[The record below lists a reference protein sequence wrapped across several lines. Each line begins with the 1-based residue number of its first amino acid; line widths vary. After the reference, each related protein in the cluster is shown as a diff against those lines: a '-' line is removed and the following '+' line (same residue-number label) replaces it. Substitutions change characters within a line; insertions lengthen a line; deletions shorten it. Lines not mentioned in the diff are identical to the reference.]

1 MHNGSPRRLLIVF
14 GTRPEAIKMAPIIV
28 AARNDPRFEVTVCVT
43 AQHREMMDQVLRV
56 FEIEPDEDLHIMQ
69 HAQSVTEVIGS
80 ILQKLPEIIGKNK
93 PDVVLVQGDTATAFA
108 AALAA
113 FAAKVPVGH
122 VEAGLRTYNLDAP
135 FPEEALRQMI
145 TRVTTIHF
153 SPTERNRDALLREGV
168 SAKTIEVTG
177 NTVID
182 ALLQVKE
189 KTAEAGAQ
197 ALFSIWPTGKAVIE
211 SGRRVI
217 VITGHRRES
226 FGPPLQAMC
235 GAISDLAHRYP
246 NVDFV
251 YPVHR
256 NPNVD
261 TPVKEALGRIANVH
275 LIAPL
280 DYVPFVYLLSR
291 SYFIIS
297 DSGGVQEEA
306 PSLKK
311 PVLVTRSVTER
322 EEAVHCGAV
331 KLVGTDR
338 KTIVEEA
345 TNLLDDRAAL
355 ASMVVEQNPYGDG
368 KASLRILEALAQPN
382 ERAMSN

>member
-1 MHNGSPRRLLIVF
+1 MQKGSLRRLLIVF

-28 AARNDPRFEVTVCVT
+28 AARNDPRFHVTVCVT

-56 FEIEPDEDLHIMQ
+56 FEIEPDEDLHVMQ
-69 HAQSVTEVIGS
+69 HAQSVTEVIGT
-80 ILQKLPEIIGKNK
+80 ILQKLPAIISKHK

-108 AALAA
+108 GALAA
-113 FAAKVPVGH
+113 FAAKIPVGH

-145 TRVTTIHF
+145 TRVTTFHF

-168 SAKTIEVTG
+168 APETIQITG

-182 ALLQVKE
+182 ALLHVKDR
-189 KTAEAGAQ
+189 TAEAGAQ
-197 ALFSIWPTGKAVIE
+197 ALFAIWPQGLEILKNGK
-211 SGRRVI
+211 RVI

-235 GAISDLAHRYP
+235 GAISDLAGSYP
-246 NVDFV
+246 DVEFV

-261 TPVKEALGRIANVH
+261 APVKEALGKIPNVH

-280 DYVPFVYLLSR
+280 DYVPFVYLLNR

-338 KTIVEEA
+338 NKIVDAA
-345 TNLLDDRAAL
+345 TALLDDPAEL
-355 ASMVVEQNPYGDG
+355 SSMVVEENPYGDG
-368 KASLRILEALAQPN
+368 KAAIRILESLV
-382 ERAMSN
+382 